1 MKKIILPLL
10 LCAALCG
17 CGSAAA
23 GNAVQDQYRTVRTA
37 RLEAEVTS
45 HTDTDSR
52 TFTLLCS
59 YDAAGDAVT
68 TVTQPHELA
77 GLTAVASG
85 EDLTLACE
93 GLQLPVGASSD
104 ICPANCLPYLLRALA
119 NGYVLE
125 QGAETLEDAPCLRLT
140 LDTTGASGGKVL
152 CAVWL
157 DESGL
162 FPRYAEFSQDGQMV
176 LSVRL
181 LSFECTTASSDTT
194 EGGGA

>member
-17 CGSAAA
+17 CGGAAA

-59 YDAAGDAVT
+59 YDAAGDAIT

-125 QGAETLEDAPCLRLT
+125 QGAETLEDAPWPAADAGYHRRLRRQ
-140 LDTTGASGGKVL
+140 GAVRRLAGRVRPVSPLCRVFSGRPDGSD
-152 CAVWL
+152 CPA
-157 DESGL
+157 
-162 FPRYAEFSQDGQMV
+162 AE
-176 LSVRL
+176 L
-181 LSFECTTASSDTT
+181 
-194 EGGGA
+194 

>member
-45 HTDTDSR
+45 HTDADSR
-52 TFTLLCS
+52 TFTPLCS

-77 GLTAVASG
+77 GS
-85 EDLTLACE
+85 
-93 GLQLPVGASSD
+93 P
-104 ICPANCLPYLLRALA
+104 P
-119 NGYVLE
+119 
-125 QGAETLEDAPCLRLT
+125 
-140 LDTTGASGGKVL
+140 
-152 CAVWL
+152 W
-157 DESGL
+157 
-162 FPRYAEFSQDGQMV
+162 PRE
-176 LSVRL
+176 RI
-181 LSFECTTASSDTT
+181 
-194 EGGGA
+194 

>member
-17 CGSAAA
+17 CGGAAA

-85 EDLTLACE
+85 EDMTLACE
-93 GLQLPVGASSD
+93 GLHVNEAYATSVV
-104 ICPANCLPYLLRALA
+104 LLIL
-119 NGYVLE
+119 VL
-125 QGAETLEDAPCLRLT
+125 
-140 LDTTGASGGKVL
+140 
-152 CAVWL
+152 
-157 DESGL
+157 
-162 FPRYAEFSQDGQMV
+162 
-176 LSVRL
+176 L
-181 LSFECTTASSDTT
+181 LNAAMRVVAQKMEVSKK
-194 EGGGA
+194 

>member
-17 CGSAAA
+17 CGGAAA

-45 HTDTDSR
+45 HTETDSR

-140 LDTTGASGGKVL
+140 LDTTGASGEIGRAHV
-152 CAVWL
+152 
-157 DESGL
+157 
-162 FPRYAEFSQDGQMV
+162 
-176 LSVRL
+176 
-181 LSFECTTASSDTT
+181 
-194 EGGGA
+194 